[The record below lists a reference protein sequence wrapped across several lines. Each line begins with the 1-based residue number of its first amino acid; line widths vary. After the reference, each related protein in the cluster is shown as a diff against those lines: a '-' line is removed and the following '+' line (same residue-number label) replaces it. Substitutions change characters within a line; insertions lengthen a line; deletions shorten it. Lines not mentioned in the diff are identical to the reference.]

1 MNVNYEQ
8 WYQKY
13 MSLYKRR
20 LSDKTRESYTRLHQ
34 LITPIIGA
42 KPLEAINPDDIQSA
56 LVTIEETAGSRQ
68 AQLAYTLLHAVF
80 RRAVRSGHI
89 RQSPVEAVDKPE
101 HVAQEGRA
109 IEGDDWQRLAPL
121 IVGNVAFALMAFA
134 GLRRG
139 ETLAL
144 RRADVDFSAGVLHVC
159 RQRVRVKGQLVT
171 APPKSS
177 AGIRDVPIAPEL
189 APILTEAVRYL
200 LPNGLLVPI
209 APETLGHKWS
219 AAQRK
224 AGITEPYR
232 LHDLRHTYATRLV
245 LAGINVRVLQY
256 TIGHASYQ
264 LTMKTYTHIGAS
276 AAKSELSRVYESLH

>member
-1 MNVNYEQ
+1 MNYAQ
-8 WYQKY
+8 WYQTY

-20 LSDKTRESYTRLHQ
+20 LSDKTRESYARLDQ
-34 LITPIIGA
+34 LINPIIGA
-42 KPLEAINPDDIQSA
+42 KPLEAITPDDIQAA
-56 LVTIEETAGSRQ
+56 LVAAEDQAGSRQ
-68 AQLAYTLLHAVF
+68 AQLVYTLLHAAF

-89 RQSPVEAVDKPE
+89 RQSPVEAVDKPDHE
-101 HVAQEGRA
+101 GKQGRA
-109 IEGDDWQRLAPL
+109 IEGGDWERLSPL
-121 IVGNVAFALMAFA
+121 IVGNVAFALMAFG

-159 RQRVRVKGQLVT
+159 RQRVRVHGQLVT

-177 AGIRDVPIAPEL
+177 AGIRDVPISPEL
-189 APILTEAVRYL
+189 EPLLRDAVRYL

-209 APETLGHKWS
+209 APETLAHKWRD
-219 AAQRK
+219 AQRK
-224 AGITEPYR
+224 AGITSPYR

-245 LAGINVRVLQY
+245 LAGVNIRVLQY
-256 TIGHASYQ
+256 AIGHADYQ

-276 AAKSELSRVYESLH
+276 AAKSELSRVYDSLH

>member
-1 MNVNYEQ
+1 MNYAQ
-8 WYQKY
+8 WYQTY

-20 LSDKTRESYTRLHQ
+20 LSDKTRESYARLDQ
-34 LITPIIGA
+34 LINPIIGA
-42 KPLEAINPDDIQSA
+42 KPLEAITPDDIQAA
-56 LVTIEETAGSRQ
+56 LVAAEDQAGSRQ
-68 AQLAYTLLHAVF
+68 AQLVYTLLHAAF

-89 RQSPVEAVDKPE
+89 RQSPVEAVDKPDHE
-101 HVAQEGRA
+101 GKQGRA
-109 IEGDDWQRLAPL
+109 IEGGDWERLSPL

-144 RRADVDFSAGVLHVC
+144 RRCDIDLQTGVIHVC
-159 RQRVRVKGQLVT
+159 RQRIRVHGQLVT

-177 AGIRDVPIAPEL
+177 AGIRDVPISPEL
-189 APILTEAVRYL
+189 EPLLRDAVRYL

-209 APETLGHKWS
+209 APETLAHKWRD
-219 AAQRK
+219 AQRK
-224 AGITEPYR
+224 AGITSPYR

-245 LAGINVRVLQY
+245 LAGVNIRVLQY
-256 TIGHASYQ
+256 AIGHADYQ

-276 AAKSELSRVYESLH
+276 AAKSELSRVYDSLH

>member
-1 MNVNYEQ
+1 MNYAQ
-8 WYQKY
+8 WYQTY

-20 LSDKTRESYTRLHQ
+20 LSDKTRESYARLDQ
-34 LITPIIGA
+34 LINPIIGA
-42 KPLEAINPDDIQSA
+42 KPLEAITPDDIQAA
-56 LVTIEETAGSRQ
+56 LVAAEDQAGSRQ
-68 AQLAYTLLHAVF
+68 AQLVYTLLHAAF

-89 RQSPVEAVDKPE
+89 RQSPVEAVDKPDHE
-101 HVAQEGRA
+101 GKQGRA
-109 IEGDDWQRLAPL
+109 IEGGDWERLSPL

-144 RRADVDFSAGVLHVC
+144 RRCDIDLQTGVIHVC
-159 RQRVRVKGQLVT
+159 RQRVRVHGQLVT

-177 AGIRDVPIAPEL
+177 AGIRDVPISPEL
-189 APILTEAVRYL
+189 EPLLRDAVRYL

-209 APETLGHKWS
+209 APETLAHKWRD
-219 AAQRK
+219 AQRK
-224 AGITEPYR
+224 AGIMSPYR

-245 LAGINVRVLQY
+245 LAGVNIRVLQY
-256 TIGHASYQ
+256 AIGHADYQ

-276 AAKSELSRVYESLH
+276 AAKSELSRVYDSLH

>member
-1 MNVNYEQ
+1 MNYAQ
-8 WYQKY
+8 WYQTY

-20 LSDKTRESYTRLHQ
+20 LSDKTRESYARLDQ
-34 LITPIIGA
+34 LINPIIGA
-42 KPLEAINPDDIQSA
+42 KPLEAITPDDIQAA
-56 LVTIEETAGSRQ
+56 LVAAEDQAGSRQ
-68 AQLAYTLLHAVF
+68 AQLVYTLLHAAF

-89 RQSPVEAVDKPE
+89 RQSPVEAVDKPDHE
-101 HVAQEGRA
+101 GKQGRA
-109 IEGDDWQRLAPL
+109 IEGGDWERLSPL

-144 RRADVDFSAGVLHVC
+144 RRCDIDLQTGVIHVC
-159 RQRVRVKGQLVT
+159 RQRVRVHGQLVT

-177 AGIRDVPIAPEL
+177 AGIRDVPISPEL
-189 APILTEAVRYL
+189 EPILREAVRFL

-209 APETLGHKWS
+209 APETLAHKWRD
-219 AAQRK
+219 AQRK
-224 AGITEPYR
+224 AGITSPYR

-245 LAGINVRVLQY
+245 LAGVNIRVLQY
-256 TIGHASYQ
+256 AIGHADYQ

-276 AAKSELSRVYESLH
+276 AAKSELSRVYDSLH